1 MCVCVCVCHV
11 SSCCTHITLFNRAE
25 STKDNINMSHNT
37 TGLTVSRKVSS
48 SSSYTMEPWEGGDVT
63 EFCRWLIKTDAMMWD
78 SIESQE
84 AERLEQENA
93 SRLVED
99 RKLSLILD
107 LDQTVVHATWDPTVG
122 EWMKDEN
129 NANHPATKD
138 IRKFTLPGSNLMYY
152 IKLRQVSKCVH
163 LERIMS
169 SCMVI

>member
-1 MCVCVCVCHV
+1 MCVCV
-11 SSCCTHITLFNRAE
+11 SRINLLYSPTILRAE

-48 SSSYTMEPWEGGDVT
+48 FSSSSCWSMEPWEGGSVT
-63 EFCRWLIKTDAMMWD
+63 EFCRWLIKTDAMMWNYID
-78 SIESQE
+78 EQQE

-152 IKLRQVSKCVH
+152 IKLR
-163 LERIMS
+163 
-169 SCMVI
+169 